1 MRKIRNYILIGLLLL
16 SVSAYSQDDHAV
28 FYLDQVAIYSPPDT
42 ANKNNNVVYWSINF
56 AQRSLLGIRY
66 DHYFSR
72 IGAYG
77 AFAICKAT
85 GGDDIVNTQ
94 HRYVLG
100 GVYRLTYHQDE
111 IDSPIASIGIVYHDW
126 QSKDYIPTLI
136 DHTKAFRKWSFE
148 LGMGGRIKRFNVAG
162 RADFMQME
170 VSVDAGFNF

>member
-1 MRKIRNYILIGLLLL
+1 MKALLIPIFLMFSLCLW
-16 SVSAYSQDDHAV
+16 AQDDHAV

-42 ANKNNNVVYWSINF
+42 ANKNNNVVYWSLNL

-77 AFAICKAT
+77 AFNIGKAT
-85 GGDDIVNTQ
+85 GGDDIINKQ

-100 GVYRLTYHQDE
+100 GIYRLNYQQDQ

-126 QSKDYIPTLI
+126 LTTDHVDSQIDY
-136 DHTKAFRKWSFE
+136 DKAFRKWSFE
-148 LGMGGRIKRFNVAG
+148 LGIGGRIKRFNVAG